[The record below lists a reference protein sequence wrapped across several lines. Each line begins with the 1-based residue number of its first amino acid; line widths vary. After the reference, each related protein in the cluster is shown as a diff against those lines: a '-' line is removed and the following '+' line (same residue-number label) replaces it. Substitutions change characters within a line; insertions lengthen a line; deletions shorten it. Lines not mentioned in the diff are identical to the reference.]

1 MKIRKLASSLCLT
14 LILTLSVLNFSLISI
29 NGVDPKPVRPTDPIT
44 PKFFSQYL

>member
-14 LILTLSVLNFSLISI
+14 LLLTLSVLNFTLLSI

-44 PKFFSQYL
+44 PELFSQYL